1 MATFLQT
8 LLQAASAIAI
18 RARPGF
24 GPVEVTAIL
33 AIVSIFDRKQFEIFL
48 PIWTFF
54 GERRGTET
62 RLDPMG
68 RTISADA
75 SLLSAPPEAWAGFA
89 YVSVVSMFLG
99 FFAWYR
105 GLALGGIAIVGQV
118 QLLQP
123 FMTIFA
129 SALLLSERID
139 AATLI
144 AAALVIVS
152 IAITRKS

>member
-24 GPVEVTAIL
+24 GPVEVAAIL

-54 GERRGTET
+54 GERRGAET
-62 RLDPMG
+62 RLDPMD

-75 SLLSAPPEAWAGFA
+75 SLLHVINVFVTRDGSRSQAPVF
-89 YVSVVSMFLG
+89 
-99 FFAWYR
+99 
-105 GLALGGIAIVGQV
+105 
-118 QLLQP
+118 
-123 FMTIFA
+123 
-129 SALLLSERID
+129 D
-139 AATLI
+139 
-144 AAALVIVS
+144 
-152 IAITRKS
+152 